1 MKSKIVLTSLVVMG
15 LAYPGLGRAETFP
28 SDGYMQ
34 ENKTYESAAT
44 YKNIGAYDGTVSAT
58 AEYDDVL
65 YQVLAGT
72 YLPAGSEGETQACP
86 AGSFCPGITDAT
98 YNESDNQG
106 ISQCPSGYPNSE
118 SGAGSNT
125 QCYTACTLTVADIEH
140 ATAVSGN
147 DYYGSGV
154 DTCVATACENGY
166 HVTDGVQLIE
176 RDPLIDVD
184 VATAGNDYAY
194 VSADGSNTRGKEDY
208 SLTENNTWASV
219 FDYGTV
225 YGRASCQSAIH
236 SEGMG
241 YVLSVINDL
250 VGGTMA
256 AEDLRSGLE
265 PIVGAARADAMVAA
279 YEAYLAS
286 AKAETDQEAFFKAV
300 YQLFAIADGANYSTT
315 DSGQYCYC
323 QMTDYAADGGEKS
336 SVAAAPWVFLNDGG
350 SASVCASNCALDC
363 AYGLHNGGVDDRVFR
378 GAVFGSLGAS
388 SAGTCDA
395 NEISITWTDA
405 DPADVS
411 ANNAGMCT
419 FGGDIR
425 TPVKATTKPG
435 KTFKG
440 WKFGKAE

>member
-1 MKSKIVLTSLVVMG
+1 
-15 LAYPGLGRAETFP
+15 
-28 SDGYMQ
+28 
-34 ENKTYESAAT
+34 
-44 YKNIGAYDGTVSAT
+44 
-58 AEYDDVL
+58 
-65 YQVLAGT
+65 VLAGT

-98 YNESDNQG
+98 YNESANQG

-118 SGAGSNT
+118 LGAGSNT

-147 DYYGSGV
+147 DYYGTGV

-184 VATAGNDYAY
+184 VATAGNDYAL
-194 VSADGSNTRGKEDY
+194 VNADGSSYQAEKYG
-208 SLTENNTWASV
+208 LTENNTWAAN

-225 YGRASCQSAIH
+225 YGRASCQSAVH

-241 YVLSVINDL
+241 YLLSVIGGL
-250 VGGTMA
+250 VGGTMT

-265 PIVGAARADAMVAA
+265 PIVDAARADAMVAA
-279 YEAYLAS
+279 YEVYLAS
-286 AKAETDQEAFFKAV
+286 AKAETDQEAFFKV
-300 YQLFAIADGANYSTT
+300 LYQLFAIADGANYSTT

-336 SVAAAPWVFLNDGG
+336 SVAAAPWVFGNLLGFG
-350 SASVCASNCALDC
+350 SASYCVLDC
-363 AYGLHNGGVDDRVFR
+363 ASRCAGDLYDDYVDFRVFR

-388 SAGTCDA
+388 SAGTCEA

-425 TPVKATTKPG
+425 TPVKAATKPG

>member
-1 MKSKIVLTSLVVMG
+1 MKSKIMLTSLVVMG

-34 ENKTYESAAT
+34 ENTTYESAAT
-44 YKNIGAYDGTVSAT
+44 YKNIGAYDGTVAAT

-147 DYYGSGV
+147 DYYGTGA

-184 VATAGNDYAY
+184 VATAGNSYDNN
-194 VSADGSNTRGKEDY
+194 SSD
-208 SLTENNTWASV
+208 NTWNTT

-225 YGRASCQSAIH
+225 YGRASCQSAAH

-241 YVLSVINDL
+241 YIVSEINDL
-250 VGGTMA
+250 MGGTMT

-265 PIVGAARADAMVAA
+265 PIVGVARADAMVAA
-279 YEAYLAS
+279 YEVYLAS
-286 AKAETDQEAFFKAV
+286 AKAETDQEALFKVV
-300 YQLFAIADGANYSTT
+300 YQLFGIADGANYSTT

-336 SVAAAPWVFLNDGG
+336 SVAAAPWVFGSGNG
-350 SASVCASNCALDC
+350 SASDCASRCARRC
-363 AYGLHNGGVDDRVFR
+363 ADGLLYDGVVDRVFR

-425 TPVKATTKPG
+425 TPVKAATKPG